1 MNRSNNQGDHELD
14 RATSRRLGQ
23 LRTTPVEAGRLEQ
36 LIRAQIPDVAQ
47 DDAADERMQS
57 RWSIRWWL
65 RPGRA
70 VAAAAI
76 LLVAVTILV
85 LTNLS
90 GEAMASTTQM
100 AQMHDDLVSGR
111 VPVME
116 VASIDEASR
125 MLAGKSASLPRFGE
139 GTATQP
145 EAHVMACCM
154 KSVQNK
160 RVACVL
166 MKSDGVPV
174 TMAVADAKDVRS
186 PKSRV
191 VRRGASDYHVETVGV
206 LNMVMTERDGRWV
219 CMIAEMPAD
228 RLISLASKLE
238 F

>member
-1 MNRSNNQGDHELD
+1 M
-14 RATSRRLGQ
+14 
-23 LRTTPVEAGRLEQ
+23 PVETGRLEQ
-36 LIRAQIPDVAQ
+36 LIRTQIPDVAA
-47 DDAADERMQS
+47 DDAAEEREQS
-57 RWSIRWWL
+57 RWSIGWWL
-65 RPGRA
+65 RPARA

-76 LLVAVTILV
+76 LLVAMTVLV
-85 LTNLS
+85 LTNSS
-90 GEAMASTTQM
+90 GEALASTTEM
-100 AQMHDDLVSGR
+100 ARMHEDLVSGR

-116 VASIDEASR
+116 VTSIEQASR
-125 MLAGKSASLPRFGE
+125 MLAGKSSSVPALPTFGQGE
-139 GTATQP
+139 TAQP

-166 MKSDGVPV
+166 MKSEGVPV
-174 TMAVADAKDVRS
+174 TMAVADANDVQS

-191 VRRGASDYHVETVGV
+191 VRDSGSNYHVETIGV

-219 CMIAEMPAD
+219 CMIAELPSD